1 MKGKRLIMVGRWEFI
16 EPLGIIYLA
25 GIAYRLGWEI
35 RIHLV
40 KGSDFGSLIK
50 EVADFKPD
58 IVGFSVWTGQ
68 HKRNFCGRRS
78 YYGNGSKSGYGR
90 TARDLFY

>member
-1 MKGKRLIMVGRWEFI
+1 MMKGKRLIMVGRWEFI

-50 EVADFKPD
+50 EVADFKRISSDFRFGQASIKETLRPP
-58 IVGFSVWTGQ
+58 IVLW
-68 HKRNFCGRRS
+68 KWE
-78 YYGNGSKSGYGR
+78 
-90 TARDLFY
+90 